1 MVRFSHDAESYT
13 ANQIRGSKIVVKSQT
28 RKLLWKRLPDGYWIF
43 NISKKKKKKE
53 KEKKNLTQF
62 SEKATSWMELA
73 IPYFTALHVENQSK
87 WFWNQYLVFF

>member
-28 RKLLWKRLPDGYWIF
+28 RKLLWKRFPDGYWIF
-43 NISKKKKKKE
+43 NISKKKKKK
-53 KEKKNLTQF
+53 KKKNLTKLY
-62 SEKATSWMELA
+62 EKATSWMELA

>member
-43 NISKKKKKKE
+43 NISKKKKKE
-53 KEKKNLTQF
+53 KEKTNLTQLT
-62 SEKATSWMELA
+62 EKATSWMELA

>member
-28 RKLLWKRLPDGYWIF
+28 RKLLWKRFPDGYWIF
-43 NISKKKKKKE
+43 NISKKKKKK
-53 KEKKNLTQF
+53 KKKNLTQF

>member
-28 RKLLWKRLPDGYWIF
+28 RKLLWKRFPDGYWIF
-43 NISKKKKKKE
+43 SISKKKKKK

>member
-43 NISKKKKKKE
+43 NISKKKKKE

-87 WFWNQYLVFF
+87 WFWNQHLVFF

>member
-28 RKLLWKRLPDGYWIF
+28 RKLLWKRFPDGYWIF
-43 NISKKKKKKE
+43 NISKKKKKK
-53 KEKKNLTQF
+53 KKKKNLTQF